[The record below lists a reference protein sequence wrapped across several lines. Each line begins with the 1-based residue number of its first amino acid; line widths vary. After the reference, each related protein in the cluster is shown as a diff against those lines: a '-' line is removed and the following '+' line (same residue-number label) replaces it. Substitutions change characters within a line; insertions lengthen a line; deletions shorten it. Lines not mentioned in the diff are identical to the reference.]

1 MNKTAFITEFASSTG
16 RFSPRKQHARLV
28 RNSKTG
34 APVILDKRTTVR
46 FKSGKGLFRTIN

>member
-28 RNSKTG
+28 RNSQTG